1 MKVSQRQPLHYDPR
15 LPKGWSRV
23 ITVGQDMTC
32 KVSILDDMGHVFGS
46 RQDLQTY
53 IMRSGQRL
61 MVDPN
66 KIDFSV
72 YGESL

>member
-1 MKVSQRQPLHYDPR
+1 
-15 LPKGWSRV
+15 
-23 ITVGQDMTC
+23 MTC